1 MSTGPLF
8 PPTSGTGPL
17 SLPQRPPIAE
27 HRPSLFASPAFLLFW
42 LRQGG
47 ATLGERVFQ
56 TALMWW
62 TLQVTGSLTLT
73 SFVLIGTTLPTV
85 VLGPIAGAIAD
96 RVERKPLMA
105 VTDALRAVLVAIAC
119 FLAVTHALTF
129 PLAIAIATLLAVLG
143 AFFMPASMALLPSVV
158 ATDDLLRANSLI
170 ESTVQ
175 GAGILGPALGGLL
188 VAAVGAS
195 GAFGFDA
202 ATYTLSCLLLLAMP
216 FPPRAKSPQREAFW
230 PSMRAGFRVLVDQPA
245 IGGVLGAFA
254 CMNFFTVPVLLF
266 LPYFANNVFHA
277 GARGLG
283 LLEAAVAIGM
293 TGGALAWARAGAVSQ
308 RRLTL
313 ALSVLLIGVCY
324 VGLGLFPRFEAY
336 LGALAI
342 VGALIA
348 TLNVV
353 VMAFFQERVP
363 AAEMG
368 RFMGV
373 LTSLVFGLMPVSY
386 GLFGLLSAHFA
397 PEKLLLV
404 NGGAIALVALLLWQV
419 RGLDT
424 PA

>member
-17 SLPQRPPIAE
+17 ALPPRKPVAA

-42 LRQGG
+42 IRQGA
-47 ATLGERVFQ
+47 ATVGERVFQ

-62 TLQVTGSLTLT
+62 TLKATGSLTLT
-73 SFVLIGTTLPTV
+73 SCVLIATTLPTV
-85 VLGPIAGAIAD
+85 VLGPIAGALAD
-96 RVERKPLMA
+96 RMERKPLMA
-105 VTDALRAVLVAIAC
+105 VTDVLRALLVAIAC
-119 FLAVTHALTF
+119 ALALTHALTF
-129 PLAIAIATLLAVLG
+129 PLAVGVATLLAALG

-188 VAAVGAS
+188 VAAVGAG

-202 ATYTLSCLLLLAMP
+202 VTYALSCVLLLAMP
-216 FPPRAKSPQREAFW
+216 FPPRAEAPQREPFW
-230 PSMRAGFRVLVDQPA
+230 SSMRAGFRILVDEPA

-254 CMNFFTVPVLLF
+254 CLNFFTVPVLLF

-293 TGGALAWARAGAVSQ
+293 TGGALAWARAGKITQ

-313 ALSVLLIGVCY
+313 ALSVLFIGVCY

-336 LGALAI
+336 LAALAI

-363 AAEMG
+363 APEMG

-373 LTSLVFGLMPVSY
+373 LTSLVFGLMPISY
-386 GLFGLLSAHFA
+386 GLFGLLAAHVA
-397 PEKLLLV
+397 PERLLLV
-404 NGGAIALVALLLWQV
+404 NGGAIALVAVLLWQV